1 MSVEQ
6 IDKVD
11 FIGTL
16 PNGNVQLTISDHLNW
31 NETNEHLIILQD
43 KINSYLDFIE
53 NEQLYEV
60 YPYSINKQ
68 IIISVVFKH
77 NPNEIAKDFLQ
88 SCKETIESINV
99 HFNWEVLKNSQN
111 V

>member
-16 PNGNVQLTISDHLNW
+16 PNGNVQLTISDHLTW
-31 NETNEHLIILQD
+31 DETNEHLIILQD

-53 NEQLYEV
+53 SEQLYEV
-60 YPYSINKQ
+60 YPNSKNKE
-68 IIISVVFKH
+68 IIISVIFK
-77 NPNEIAKDFLQ
+77 NKPNEIAEDFLQ
-88 SCKETIESINV
+88 SCKETIESLNID
-99 HFNWEVLKNSQN
+99 FNWEVLKNR
-111 V
+111 